1 MYRKGHVGAAL
12 LAYAPIAAVVVAI
25 GFDGVA
31 IGGGAVAVG
40 LASLPD
46 ADQRVPFISHRGVTH
61 TVHFAVGIGVLL
73 GLGGGL
79 VGASGGPVPAIAL
92 GAFGFVVG
100 TVTLLSHVAADAL
113 TPMGVEPFHDAGREP
128 GRELR
133 PVGTRDRCRRRRVRR
148 RRRRRG
154 PPRSVAD
161 IGCEPA
167 DAEFTA
173 LNSPGNGHARP

>member
-113 TPMGVEPFHDAGREP
+113 TPMGVEPFHDGRHYSYDVT
-128 GRELR
+128 RAAN
-133 PVGTRDRCRRRRVRR
+133 PVANYVLLGL
-148 RRRRRG
+148 G
-154 PPRSVAD
+154 IVAVVVAYAV
-161 IGCEPA
+161 GVGVA
-167 DAEFTA
+167 A
-173 LNSPGNGHARP
+173 LLGA